1 LYGANGSLVVADGGV
16 DAGVDVLA
24 EFGSEDPSVM
34 REESQDRW
42 DSQVGAH
49 LKETDPA
56 WAGSAW
62 VLGEMFGHDRG
73 VVSTRAG
80 G

>member
-1 LYGANGSLVVADGGV
+1 
-16 DAGVDVLA
+16 
-24 EFGSEDPSVM
+24 M
-34 REESQDRW
+34 RGESQDRW
-42 DSQVGAH
+42 ESQVGAR

-73 VVSTRAG
+73 VVSNRAG